1 MRGVGVGAKREENQW
16 VSFKVST
23 DLGGG
28 GNVLKGDET
37 VIFVV
42 SF

>member
-16 VSFKVST
+16 VSFDSSR
-23 DLGGG
+23 GE
-28 GNVLKGDET
+28 NVLNADET
-37 VIFVV
+37 ITFIV